1 MLKTVSFK
9 GMMQSLTFEQFLTV
23 AKPGS
28 TFVLFIKERGCQYC
42 ETAEVEMTKDFL
54 SSFKEVSFFQTSIDA
69 EPGLPPK
76 LGLVGVPAFFKVS
89 SRGEK
94 RVKTGFESLE
104 DLSHFI
110 NSGA

>member
-1 MLKTVSFK
+1 ML
-9 GMMQSLTFEQFLTV
+9 SLTFEQFLTV

-42 ETAEVEMTKDFL
+42 KITEGEMTKDFL
-54 SSFKEVSFFQTSIDA
+54 SSFKDVSFFQTSIDN
-69 EPGLPPK
+69 EPELPSK

-94 RVKTGFESLE
+94 RLKTGFESLE
-104 DLSHFI
+104 DLRSFI
-110 NSGA
+110 SSESMMY